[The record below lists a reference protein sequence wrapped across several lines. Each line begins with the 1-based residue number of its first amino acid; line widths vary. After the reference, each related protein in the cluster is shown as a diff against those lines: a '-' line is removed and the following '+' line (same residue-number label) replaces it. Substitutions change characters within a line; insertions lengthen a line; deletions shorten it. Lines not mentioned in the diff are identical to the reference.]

1 MTTRNRSATV
11 LIAGREVAVSAPGL
25 KQIKRKDRV
34 DLYWAKDE
42 TPLLADYS
50 PATVRIHVDLSDTS
64 AIQKI
69 EDICRREQ
77 DAMLRWLEEGT
88 SGDKERLKPKFNG
101 TFGSICNLY
110 ESDEE
115 SGYADLQSL
124 PVHSA
129 HVGQELE
136 VYYRYHP
143 YFGRKVLVRRI
154 AQRATGQFL
163 SVQGPAGI
171 VVLIAGWMLDP
182 VICAGM
188 TIGAPRVDL
197 ATLVELK
204 RLLIGLATPAHS
216 QSDVGIVREESN
228 EVSQIAGAGAEPA
241 NETPIRQKPARW
253 GGTRRAE
260 RDHLGAGSNSHAGG
274 RPAGRGA

>member
-1 MTTRNRSATV
+1 MAVDDPGENIRE
-11 LIAGREVAVSAPGL
+11 IAERIDVVEFAGL
-25 KQIKRKDRV
+25 DQRCDGGPV
-34 DLYWAKDE
+34 VGA
-42 TPLLADYS
+42 
-50 PATVRIHVDLSDTS
+50 
-64 AIQKI
+64 AI
-69 EDICRREQ
+69 R
-77 DAMLRWLEEGT
+77 A
-88 SGDKERLKPKFNG
+88 S
-101 TFGSICNLY
+101 
-110 ESDEE
+110 
-115 SGYADLQSL
+115 
-124 PVHSA
+124 
-129 HVGQELE
+129 
-136 VYYRYHP
+136 
-143 YFGRKVLVRRI
+143 GRKVLVRRI

-228 EVSQIAGAGAEPA
+228 EVSQIAGAGAQPA

>member
-1 MTTRNRSATV
+1 MSWMSGDAGQNIGEPGMRIDVVQLGRDDQTVHDRGTSAAA
-11 LIAGREVAVSAPGL
+11 IGAGRTARICGPAP
-25 KQIKRKDRV
+25 
-34 DLYWAKDE
+34 
-42 TPLLADYS
+42 
-50 PATVRIHVDLSDTS
+50 
-64 AIQKI
+64 
-69 EDICRREQ
+69 
-77 DAMLRWLEEGT
+77 
-88 SGDKERLKPKFNG
+88 
-101 TFGSICNLY
+101 
-110 ESDEE
+110 
-115 SGYADLQSL
+115 L

-197 ATLVELK
+197 AALVELK

-228 EVSQIAGAGAEPA
+228 EVFQISGAGAEPA
-241 NETPIRQKPARW
+241 NETPIRQKPAGW

-260 RDHLGAGSNSHAGG
+260 QDHLGAGSNSHAGG

>member
-1 MTTRNRSATV
+1 MGTDRCGRPFSSARKTSAARCCAV
-11 LIAGREVAVSAPGL
+11 AYSLRIAGHSERRSSA
-25 KQIKRKDRV
+25 R
-34 DLYWAKDE
+34 Y
-42 TPLLADYS
+42 
-50 PATVRIHVDLSDTS
+50 
-64 AIQKI
+64 
-69 EDICRREQ
+69 
-77 DAMLRWLEEGT
+77 
-88 SGDKERLKPKFNG
+88 
-101 TFGSICNLY
+101 
-110 ESDEE
+110 
-115 SGYADLQSL
+115 SL

-143 YFGRKVLVRRI
+143 YFGRNVLVRRI

-228 EVSQIAGAGAEPA
+228 EVSQIAGAGAEPT
-241 NETPIRQKPARW
+241 NETPIGQKPAGW

-260 RDHLGAGSNSHAGG
+260 QDHLGAGSNPHAGG

>member
-1 MTTRNRSATV
+1 M
-11 LIAGREVAVSAPGL
+11 P
-25 KQIKRKDRV
+25 
-34 DLYWAKDE
+34 
-42 TPLLADYS
+42 
-50 PATVRIHVDLSDTS
+50 
-64 AIQKI
+64 
-69 EDICRREQ
+69 
-77 DAMLRWLEEGT
+77 
-88 SGDKERLKPKFNG
+88 
-101 TFGSICNLY
+101 
-110 ESDEE
+110 
-115 SGYADLQSL
+115 L

-129 HVGQELE
+129 HVGQEME

-188 TIGAPRVDL
+188 TIGAPRIDL
-197 ATLVELK
+197 AALVELK

-228 EVSQIAGAGAEPA
+228 EVSQSAGAEPA
-241 NETPIRQKPARW
+241 NETPIRQKPAGR
-253 GGTRRAE
+253 GGTNRAE
-260 RDHLGAGSNSHAGG
+260 QDHLGAGSNPHAGG

>member
-1 MTTRNRSATV
+1 MRERTSASQACGSISFITVHDWHAHRRDRSRRTTRIFS
-11 LIAGREVAVSAPGL
+11 PG
-25 KQIKRKDRV
+25 
-34 DLYWAKDE
+34 
-42 TPLLADYS
+42 P
-50 PATVRIHVDLSDTS
+50 
-64 AIQKI
+64 
-69 EDICRREQ
+69 
-77 DAMLRWLEEGT
+77 
-88 SGDKERLKPKFNG
+88 
-101 TFGSICNLY
+101 
-110 ESDEE
+110 
-115 SGYADLQSL
+115 L

-197 ATLVELK
+197 AALVELK

-228 EVSQIAGAGAEPA
+228 EV
-241 NETPIRQKPARW
+241 R
-253 GGTRRAE
+253 
-260 RDHLGAGSNSHAGG
+260 
-274 RPAGRGA
+274 

>member
-1 MTTRNRSATV
+1 M
-11 LIAGREVAVSAPGL
+11 
-25 KQIKRKDRV
+25 
-34 DLYWAKDE
+34 
-42 TPLLADYS
+42 
-50 PATVRIHVDLSDTS
+50 
-64 AIQKI
+64 
-69 EDICRREQ
+69 
-77 DAMLRWLEEGT
+77 
-88 SGDKERLKPKFNG
+88 
-101 TFGSICNLY
+101 
-110 ESDEE
+110 
-115 SGYADLQSL
+115 SL

-143 YFGRKVLVRRI
+143 YFSRKVLVRRI

-188 TIGAPRVDL
+188 TIGAPGVDL
-197 ATLVELK
+197 VALVELK

-228 EVSQIAGAGAEPA
+228 EVSQIVPA
-241 NETPIRQKPARW
+241 RSAPLYASMRRGSRETVAIGIICSNYVGWLKPASS
-253 GGTRRAE
+253 TSMASIIRAGQTIGCS
-260 RDHLGAGSNSHAGG
+260 LA
-274 RPAGRGA
+274 